1 MLYNQTWQSDELPE
15 AWNVRTLEARMP
27 HEKIIGKP
35 DAGNPHVRFERG
47 PQETE
52 PVRHRA

>member
-1 MLYNQTWQSDELPE
+1 MLFTTWRSDVP
-15 AWNVRTLEARMP
+15 LEVWDACILDARML
-27 HEKIIGKP
+27 HEKTISKP
-35 DAGNPHVRFERG
+35 DAGNPHVRFEWG

>member
-1 MLYNQTWQSDELPE
+1 ML
-15 AWNVRTLEARMP
+15 

-35 DAGNPHVRFERG
+35 DAGNSHVRFERG

-52 PVRHRA
+52 LNGHRA